1 MIVSSDLTSSL
12 SAYVTIN
19 PSGIIV
25 NLIQLG
31 TPMITLG
38 YQQNLT
44 LNPGLYSI
52 DLDGYIFNASVSS
65 KRIRNKFIHSLI
77 FTGLEL

>member
-44 LNPGLYSI
+44 VNPGLYSI
-52 DLDGYIFNASVSS
+52 DLDQYIFNPSVSS
-65 KRIRNKFIHSLI
+65 KK
-77 FTGLEL
+77 